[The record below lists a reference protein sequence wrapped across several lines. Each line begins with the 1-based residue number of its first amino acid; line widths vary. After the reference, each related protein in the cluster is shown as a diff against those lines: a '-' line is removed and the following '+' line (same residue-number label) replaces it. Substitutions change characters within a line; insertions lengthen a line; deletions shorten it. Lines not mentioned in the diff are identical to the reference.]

1 MNIHGLSPKPRRYFH
16 NTTNELDC
24 THDDLNYVLTMLDVK
39 KFRSKKKRDKIQ
51 LLIKQ

>member
-39 KFRSKKKRDKIQ
+39 KFRSKKKSDKIQ
-51 LLIKQ
+51 LLIKE